1 MIEYIK
7 EFLDFI
13 FDATKSL
20 FSRLMILALFL
31 IGIYLVDDYF
41 QFSYNYRLNS
51 RIEQIREIESI
62 VKETSD
68 STIKKSLKK
77 TEYELLNSSNLF
89 NYFSLSFERNVN
101 RISSINSKVVTA
113 ISPNPIFHY
122 VFSNVFLIVF
132 MLWSIRSGFKKKKFG
147 MIVLSI
153 VLTIGIFF
161 IFIFWATGA
170 LTALTSIITDNVYI
184 KFLLIIFV
192 QPIIVFFFYSIDA
205 VKEVVIKVFN
215 DIRTYW
221 NV

>member
-77 TEYELLNSSNLF
+77 INHHHLL
-89 NYFSLSFERNVN
+89 
-101 RISSINSKVVTA
+101 
-113 ISPNPIFHY
+113 
-122 VFSNVFLIVF
+122 
-132 MLWSIRSGFKKKKFG
+132 
-147 MIVLSI
+147 
-153 VLTIGIFF
+153 
-161 IFIFWATGA
+161 
-170 LTALTSIITDNVYI
+170 
-184 KFLLIIFV
+184 
-192 QPIIVFFFYSIDA
+192 
-205 VKEVVIKVFN
+205 
-215 DIRTYW
+215 
-221 NV
+221 